1 MQAYLIAG
9 GYVSGSVSASALT
22 LLPGASSWTSIS
34 SLPRALYHAKASIV
48 GGKIRVTG
56 GRDETNS
63 IYKAEV
69 ILFVQNCTIICTV
82 KEVIRKKWK
91 VPSLLFIPKTL
102 MTFYI

>member
-22 LLPGASSWTSIS
+22 LLPGASSWTTIS

-48 GGKIRVTG
+48 GGKIRVSG
-56 GRDETNS
+56 GRDDNN

-91 VPSLLFIPKTL
+91 VPSLLFIPKTF
-102 MTFYI
+102 MIF